1 MNVGV
6 TLVFTLS
13 LRGSYAAGF
22 LFPSLGEEAFLF
34 VCLFL
39 LLWQAEIPKP

>member
-22 LFPSLGEEAFLF
+22 LFSSLGEEAFF
-34 VCLFL
+34 VCLFVFVIM
-39 LLWQAEIPKP
+39 AS